1 MERKY
6 KMKKTMEIMRNAIR
20 IRKMFI
26 SLVATIIC
34 IWAFFQNHLF
44 AKVIISPF
52 IICSISMFG
61 ENIFLLFNK
70 DKISNIFKYIFRV
83 SFFVYVFGFLAY
95 MVYYSFA
102 YKSYSFLIGV
112 AIFLPFVI
120 YFFRR
125 SFFNKNHKS

>member
-1 MERKY
+1 
-6 KMKKTMEIMRNAIR
+6 MKKTMEIMKNAIR
-20 IRKMFI
+20 IRKIFI

-34 IWAFFQNHLF
+34 IWAFFQNNLF

-70 DKISNIFKYIFRV
+70 EKISNIFKYIFRI

-95 MVYYSFA
+95 MVYYAFT

-112 AIFLPFVI
+112 VIFLPFVI
-120 YFFRR
+120 YFFKK
-125 SFFNKNHKS
+125 SFFNENNKPQG